1 MVPTTEVTEP
11 QVQGEDVAAV
21 QEDTQVNTASAIA
34 DAVSR
39 LMPGD
44 IITLDGQK
52 IVIPGMLDIAVSHH
66 LLTNKN
72 SSHVTA
78 IVAEIC

>member
-52 IVIPGMLDIAVSHH
+52 IVIPGMLDIAVSHY

-72 SSHVTA
+72 SSHVAA